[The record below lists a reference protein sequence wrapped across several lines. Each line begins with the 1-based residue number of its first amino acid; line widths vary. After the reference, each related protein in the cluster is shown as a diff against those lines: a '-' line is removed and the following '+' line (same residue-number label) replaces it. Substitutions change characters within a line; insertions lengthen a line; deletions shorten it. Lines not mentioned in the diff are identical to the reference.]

1 MCVYLLRER
10 ERAASIT
17 ECQQQQPT
25 AVLFA
30 NQRSLSKSRTHSMM
44 CVCVCVVLDISLNVH
59 THKYE
64 EVSPLFERVV
74 YSQHLNKKKLFL
86 FFSFLSSFSCSN
98 WTGRHENV
106 LGHYRLC
113 WVMSPD
119 DTELIGYEYLGVVF
133 PFFCFFTATLS
144 YMIYRF
150 QLVYKKERKKVF
162 FFSLSSGIFHGPMR
176 PWWAKKR
183 DIDGGIC
190 LCVGPGS
197 AMHRPAIARPGQ
209 TFWTGGTFFFLFSS
223 CCCCVICDRY
233 SSLSTG
239 LQSPFSFS
247 CVLNGRKRSNH
258 PRRLCAHRQWRS
270 LYSNYQI

>member
-1 MCVYLLRER
+1 
-10 ERAASIT
+10 
-17 ECQQQQPT
+17 
-25 AVLFA
+25 
-30 NQRSLSKSRTHSMM
+30 
-44 CVCVCVVLDISLNVH
+44 
-59 THKYE
+59 
-64 EVSPLFERVV
+64 
-74 YSQHLNKKKLFL
+74 
-86 FFSFLSSFSCSN
+86 
-98 WTGRHENV
+98 
-106 LGHYRLC
+106 
-113 WVMSPD
+113 MSPD

-197 AMHRPAIARPGQ
+197 AMRRPARLSEQGER
-209 TFWTGGTFFFLFSS
+209 FFFFFLLVVVALSAI
-223 CCCCVICDRY
+223 VIHL
-233 SSLSTG
+233 SLPASN
-239 LQSPFSFS
+239 LPSLFS